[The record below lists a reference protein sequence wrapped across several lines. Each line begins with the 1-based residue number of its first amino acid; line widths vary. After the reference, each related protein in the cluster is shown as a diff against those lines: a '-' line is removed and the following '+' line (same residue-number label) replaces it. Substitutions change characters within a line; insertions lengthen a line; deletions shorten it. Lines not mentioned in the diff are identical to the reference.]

1 MYKENAYF
9 FFSIFWGTSA
19 FLSNNK
25 YKEVVVPVKQFKNL
39 TIQDDFMFAKVMTAN
54 LELTKKA
61 IEVITG
67 RKVEDIQFHKAQY
80 TTNPYIEA
88 KGTRFDVL
96 LEGDDVRYDI
106 EMQVRKQNDL
116 TQRNTYYTSMLVVD
130 SLRKGMSYKELP
142 HIFVIFICIFDPF
155 DVGKERYIASER
167 LCSEGKDITDEVNY
181 NGGYDKIYLNAGPVK
196 PTHTEGNKDL
206 TNFLEYI
213 RNNVISDELT
223 EEMNNLVENTRI
235 NAEVELEYMTL
246 EEKLNEFK
254 AEGIA
259 EGEKKTRIETAR
271 NLLLMGKLTNSEI
284 ADSTQLSLEEIGKI
298 AQELKNMTENTKLM

>member
-1 MYKENAYF
+1 MVTDVTFFYF
-9 FFSIFWGTSA
+9 FGGTSA

-25 YKEVVVPVKQFKNL
+25 YKEVIIPVKQFKNL

-61 IEVITG
+61 IEVITE

-155 DVGKERYIASER
+155 NVGKERYIASER
-167 LCSEGKDITDEVNY
+167 LSSEGKDITDEVNY

-254 AEGIA
+254 AEGKQEQA
-259 EGEKKTRIETAR
+259 IETAR

-284 ADSTQLSLEEIGKI
+284 ADSTQLSLEEIEKLK
-298 AQELKNMTENTKLM
+298 QELKKMKCDD

>member
-1 MYKENAYF
+1 M
-9 FFSIFWGTSA
+9 
-19 FLSNNK
+19 
-25 YKEVVVPVKQFKNL
+25 KQFKNL

-254 AEGIA
+254 AEGRKEGIA
-259 EGEKKTRIETAR
+259 EGEKKKAIETAR
-271 NLLLMGKLTNSEI
+271 NLLLMTDFPIDKITKITL
-284 ADSTQLSLEEIGKI
+284 LPLEEIEKLKS
-298 AQELKNMTENTKLM
+298 ELKEQGELK

>member
-1 MYKENAYF
+1 MISISF
-9 FFSIFWGTSA
+9 FVFFMFFWGTSA

-25 YKEVVVPVKQFKNL
+25 YEEVIKPMKQFKNL

-80 TTNPYIEA
+80 TSNPYIEA

-181 NGGYDKIYLNAGPVK
+181 NGGYDKIYLNAGSVK
-196 PTHTEGNKDL
+196 PTYTEGNKDL

-298 AQELKNMTENTKLM
+298 TQELKNMTENTK

>member
-1 MYKENAYF
+1 M
-9 FFSIFWGTSA
+9 
-19 FLSNNK
+19 
-25 YKEVVVPVKQFKNL
+25 KQFKNL

-61 IEVITG
+61 IEVITE

-80 TTNPYIEA
+80 TSNPYIEA

-181 NGGYDKIYLNAGPVK
+181 NGGYDKIYLNAGSVK

-223 EEMNNLVENTRI
+223 EEMNNLVENTKV

-254 AEGIA
+254 AEGRKEGIA

-271 NLLLMGKLTNSEI
+271 NLLLMTDFPIDKITKITL
-284 ADSTQLSLEEIGKI
+284 LPLEEIEKLKS
-298 AQELKNMTENTKLM
+298 ELKEQGELK

>member
-1 MYKENAYF
+1 M
-9 FFSIFWGTSA
+9 
-19 FLSNNK
+19 
-25 YKEVVVPVKQFKNL
+25 KQFKNL

-155 DVGKERYIASER
+155 DAGKERYIASER
-167 LCSEGKDITDEVNY
+167 LSSEGKDITDEVNY

-254 AEGIA
+254 AEGREEGIA
-259 EGEKKTRIETAR
+259 EGEKNTRIETAKKMLLDGNYSMNQIIELSSLSEKEIEELR
-271 NLLLMGKLTNSEI
+271 LKLKKQGNLE
-284 ADSTQLSLEEIGKI
+284 
-298 AQELKNMTENTKLM
+298 

>member
-1 MYKENAYF
+1 M
-9 FFSIFWGTSA
+9 
-19 FLSNNK
+19 
-25 YKEVVVPVKQFKNL
+25 KQFKNL

-96 LEGDDVRYDI
+96 LEGDNVRYDI

-181 NGGYDKIYLNAGPVK
+181 NGGYDKIYLNAGSVK

-254 AEGIA
+254 AEGREEGIA
-259 EGEKKTRIETAR
+259 EGEKKNRIETATKM
-271 NLLLMGKLTNSEI
+271 LLDGNYSMNQIIKLSSLSEKEI
-284 ADSTQLSLEEIGKI
+284 EELRLKLKDRLS
-298 AQELKNMTENTKLM
+298 

>member
-1 MYKENAYF
+1 M
-9 FFSIFWGTSA
+9 
-19 FLSNNK
+19 
-25 YKEVVVPVKQFKNL
+25 KQFKNL

-80 TTNPYIEA
+80 TSNPYIEA

-155 DVGKERYIASER
+155 DVGKEKYIASER

-254 AEGIA
+254 AEGRKEGIA
-259 EGEKKTRIETAR
+259 EGEKKKAIETAR

-284 ADSTQLSLEEIGKI
+284 ADSTQLSLEEIEK
-298 AQELKNMTENTKLM
+298 LKQDLKEQNK

>member
-1 MYKENAYF
+1 M
-9 FFSIFWGTSA
+9 
-19 FLSNNK
+19 
-25 YKEVVVPVKQFKNL
+25 KQFKNL

-106 EMQVRKQNDL
+106 EIQVRKQNDL

-130 SLRKGMSYKELP
+130 SLRKGKSYKELP

-196 PTHTEGNKDL
+196 PTYTEGNKDL

-254 AEGIA
+254 AEGREEGIA
-259 EGEKKTRIETAR
+259 EGEKKKAIETAR
-271 NLLLMGKLTNSEI
+271 NLLLMTDFSIDKISKITLLP
-284 ADSTQLSLEEIGKI
+284 AEEIEKLK
-298 AQELKNMTENTKLM
+298 QELKES

>member
-1 MYKENAYF
+1 M
-9 FFSIFWGTSA
+9 
-19 FLSNNK
+19 
-25 YKEVVVPVKQFKNL
+25 KQFKNL

-61 IEVITG
+61 IEVITE

-155 DVGKERYIASER
+155 GVGKERYIASER
-167 LCSEGKDITDEVNY
+167 LSSEGKDITDEVNY
-181 NGGYDKIYLNAGPVK
+181 NGGYDKIYLNAGSVK

-254 AEGIA
+254 AEGRKEGIA
-259 EGEKKTRIETAR
+259 EGEKKKAIETAK
-271 NLLLMGKLTNSEI
+271 NLLLMTDFSIDKISKITLLPAEKIEKL
-284 ADSTQLSLEEIGKI
+284 K
-298 AQELKNMTENTKLM
+298 QELKES

>member
-1 MYKENAYF
+1 M
-9 FFSIFWGTSA
+9 
-19 FLSNNK
+19 
-25 YKEVVVPVKQFKNL
+25 KQFKNL

-67 RKVEDIQFHKAQY
+67 RKVENIQFHKAQY

-130 SLRKGMSYKELP
+130 SLRKGMSYKELT

-181 NGGYDKIYLNAGPVK
+181 NGGYDKIYLNAGSVK

-254 AEGIA
+254 AEGRKEGIA

-284 ADSTQLSLEEIGKI
+284 ADSTQLSLEEIEK
-298 AQELKNMTENTKLM
+298 LKQDLKEQNK

>member
-1 MYKENAYF
+1 M
-9 FFSIFWGTSA
+9 
-19 FLSNNK
+19 
-25 YKEVVVPVKQFKNL
+25 KQFKNL

-80 TTNPYIEA
+80 TSNPYIEA

-130 SLRKGMSYKELP
+130 SLKKGKSYKELP

-181 NGGYDKIYLNAGPVK
+181 NGGYDKIYLNSGPVK
-196 PTHTEGNKDL
+196 PTYTEGNKDL

-254 AEGIA
+254 AEGKIEGIA

-284 ADSTQLSLEEIGKI
+284 ADSTQLSLEEIEKLK
-298 AQELKNMTENTKLM
+298 QELKKMKCDD

>member
-1 MYKENAYF
+1 MF
-9 FFSIFWGTSA
+9 FWGIDA

-25 YKEVVVPVKQFKNL
+25 YEEVIKPMKQFKNL
-39 TIQDDFMFAKVMTAN
+39 TIQDDFMFAKVMTSN

-80 TTNPYIEA
+80 TSNPYIEA

-116 TQRNTYYTSMLVVD
+116 FERNTYYTSMLVVD

-155 DVGKERYIASER
+155 GVGKERYIANER
-167 LCSEGKDITDEVNY
+167 LSSEGKDITDEVNY

-254 AEGIA
+254 AEGREEGIA
-259 EGEKKTRIETAR
+259 KGKQEEKVSLVKNMLQKNKYCI
-271 NLLLMGKLTNSEI
+271 SEI
-284 ADSTQLSLEEIGKI
+284 VELTQLSEEDVERI
-298 AQELKNMTENTKLM
+298 AQELKNSTENAK

>member
-80 TTNPYIEA
+80 TSNPYIEA

-155 DVGKERYIASER
+155 DAGKERYIASER

-284 ADSTQLSLEEIGKI
+284 ADSTQLSLEEIEK
-298 AQELKNMTENTKLM
+298 LK

>member
-1 MYKENAYF
+1 M
-9 FFSIFWGTSA
+9 
-19 FLSNNK
+19 
-25 YKEVVVPVKQFKNL
+25 KQFKNL

-61 IEVITG
+61 IEVITE

-80 TTNPYIEA
+80 TSNPYIEA

-130 SLRKGMSYKELP
+130 SLRKEMSYKELP

-254 AEGIA
+254 AEGREEGIA
-259 EGEKKTRIETAR
+259 EGEKNKAIETAR
-271 NLLLMGKLTNSEI
+271 NLLLMTDFPIDKITKITL
-284 ADSTQLSLEEIGKI
+284 LPLEEIEKLKS
-298 AQELKNMTENTKLM
+298 ELKEQGELK

>member
-1 MYKENAYF
+1 M
-9 FFSIFWGTSA
+9 
-19 FLSNNK
+19 
-25 YKEVVVPVKQFKNL
+25 KQFKNL

-61 IEVITG
+61 IEVITE

-80 TTNPYIEA
+80 TSNPYIEA

-196 PTHTEGNKDL
+196 PAHTEGNKDL

-254 AEGIA
+254 AEGREEGIA
-259 EGEKKTRIETAR
+259 EGEKNTRIETAR
-271 NLLLMGKLTNSEI
+271 NLLLMTDFSIDKI
-284 ADSTQLSLEEIGKI
+284 AKITLLPLEEIEKLKS
-298 AQELKNMTENTKLM
+298 ELKEQGELK

>member
-1 MYKENAYF
+1 MKKSGEMPDF
-9 FFSIFWGTSA
+9 FLLFWGTSA

-80 TTNPYIEA
+80 TSNPYIEA

-130 SLRKGMSYKELP
+130 SLRKGMNYKELP

-254 AEGIA
+254 AEGKQEQA
-259 EGEKKTRIETAR
+259 IETAR

-284 ADSTQLSLEEIGKI
+284 ADSTQLSLEEIEKLK
-298 AQELKNMTENTKLM
+298 QELKKMKCDD

>member
-80 TTNPYIEA
+80 TSNPYIEA

-196 PTHTEGNKDL
+196 PTHTEENKDL

-254 AEGIA
+254 AEGKQEQA
-259 EGEKKTRIETAR
+259 IETAR

-298 AQELKNMTENTKLM
+298 TQELKNMTENTK

>member
-1 MYKENAYF
+1 M
-9 FFSIFWGTSA
+9 
-19 FLSNNK
+19 
-25 YKEVVVPVKQFKNL
+25 KQFKNL

-167 LCSEGKDITDEVNY
+167 LSSEGKDITDEVNY

-254 AEGIA
+254 AEGRKEGIA

-271 NLLLMGKLTNSEI
+271 NLLLMTDFPIDKITKITL
-284 ADSTQLSLEEIGKI
+284 LPLEEIEKLK
-298 AQELKNMTENTKLM
+298 QELKES

>member
-1 MYKENAYF
+1 M
-9 FFSIFWGTSA
+9 
-19 FLSNNK
+19 
-25 YKEVVVPVKQFKNL
+25 KQFKNL

-61 IEVITG
+61 IEVITE

-155 DVGKERYIASER
+155 GVGKERYIASER
-167 LCSEGKDITDEVNY
+167 LSLEGKDITDEVNY
-181 NGGYDKIYLNAGPVK
+181 NGGYDKIYLNAGSVK

-254 AEGIA
+254 AEGRKEGIA

-271 NLLLMGKLTNSEI
+271 NLLLMTDFPIDKITKITL
-284 ADSTQLSLEEIGKI
+284 LPLEEIEKLKS
-298 AQELKNMTENTKLM
+298 ELKEQGELK